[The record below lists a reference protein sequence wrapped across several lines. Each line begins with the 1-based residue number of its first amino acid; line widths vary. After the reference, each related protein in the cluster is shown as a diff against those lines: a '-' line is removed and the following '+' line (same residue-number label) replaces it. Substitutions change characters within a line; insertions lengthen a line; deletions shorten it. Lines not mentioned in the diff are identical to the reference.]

1 MEIRMWPGMMEDYP
15 FPYADISYEKVGCP
29 EHVKLSVEHADAR
42 NEYAS
47 GDKLGLN
54 LPGLQE
60 ELLETVAAMGKPVV
74 VLLMAG
80 SAIDLP
86 WAEHN
91 PNVKA
96 IVDCWYP
103 GARGGKV
110 IAEILFGEF
119 SPSGK
124 LPVRFYHGT
133 ENLPVWNIRDD
144 YERREDIP
152 AGSSG
157 AGSGT
162 AL

>member
-1 MEIRMWPGMMEDYP
+1 MGVRTTEQ
-15 FPYADISYEKVGCP
+15 
-29 EHVKLSVEHADAR
+29 VKLSVEHADVAVMCLGLDATIEGEQGDAR

-80 SAIDLP
+80 SA
-86 WAEHN
+86 
-91 PNVKA
+91 
-96 IVDCWYP
+96 
-103 GARGGKV
+103 
-110 IAEILFGEF
+110 
-119 SPSGK
+119 GK

>member
-1 MEIRMWPGMMEDYP
+1 
-15 FPYADISYEKVGCP
+15 
-29 EHVKLSVEHADAR
+29 
-42 NEYAS
+42 
-47 GDKLGLN
+47 
-54 LPGLQE
+54 
-60 ELLETVAAMGKPVV
+60 MGKPVV

-80 SAIDLP
+80 SAIDLS

-110 IAEILFGEF
+110 IAEMLFGEF

>member
-1 MEIRMWPGMMEDYP
+1 MPGMNMP
-15 FPYADISYEKVGCP
+15 
-29 EHVKLSVEHADAR
+29 
-42 NEYAS
+42 
-47 GDKLGLN
+47 
-54 LPGLQE
+54 
-60 ELLETVAAMGKPVV
+60 
-74 VLLMAG
+74 G

-110 IAEILFGEF
+110 IAEMLFGEF
-119 SPSGK
+119 PPSGK

-144 YERREDIP
+144 YESREYIP

>member
-1 MEIRMWPGMMEDYP
+1 MGVRTT
-15 FPYADISYEKVGCP
+15 
-29 EHVKLSVEHADAR
+29 EHVKLSVEHADVAVMCLGLDATIEGEQGDAG

-60 ELLETVAAMGKPVV
+60 ELLETVAAM
-74 VLLMAG
+74 G

-110 IAEILFGEF
+110 IAEMLFGEF
-119 SPSGK
+119 FPSGK

>member
-1 MEIRMWPGMMEDYP
+1 MGVRTTEQ
-15 FPYADISYEKVGCP
+15 
-29 EHVKLSVEHADAR
+29 VKLSVEHADVAVMCLGLDATIEGEQGDAR

-110 IAEILFGEF
+110 IA
-119 SPSGK
+119 
-124 LPVRFYHGT
+124 
-133 ENLPVWNIRDD
+133 
-144 YERREDIP
+144 
-152 AGSSG
+152 
-157 AGSGT
+157 
-162 AL
+162 

>member
-1 MEIRMWPGMMEDYP
+1 MGVRTTEQ
-15 FPYADISYEKVGCP
+15 
-29 EHVKLSVEHADAR
+29 VKLSVEHADVAVMCLGLDATIEGEQGDAR

-80 SAIDLP
+80 
-86 WAEHN
+86 
-91 PNVKA
+91 
-96 IVDCWYP
+96 
-103 GARGGKV
+103 GKV
-110 IAEILFGEF
+110 IAEMLFGEF

>member
-1 MEIRMWPGMMEDYP
+1 
-15 FPYADISYEKVGCP
+15 
-29 EHVKLSVEHADAR
+29 
-42 NEYAS
+42 
-47 GDKLGLN
+47 
-54 LPGLQE
+54 
-60 ELLETVAAMGKPVV
+60 
-74 VLLMAG
+74 MAG
-80 SAIDLP
+80 STIDLP

-91 PNVKA
+91 SNMKA

-110 IAEILFGEF
+110 IAEMLFGEF

>member
-1 MEIRMWPGMMEDYP
+1 MGVRTT
-15 FPYADISYEKVGCP
+15 
-29 EHVKLSVEHADAR
+29 EHVKLSVEHADVAVMCLGLDATIEGEQGDAG
-42 NEYAS
+42 NEYARKRHRS
-47 GDKLGLN
+47 
-54 LPGLQE
+54 
-60 ELLETVAAMGKPVV
+60 AMGGTQPECESHRG
-74 VLLMAG
+74 LLV
-80 SAIDLP
+80 S
-86 WAEHN
+86 
-91 PNVKA
+91 
-96 IVDCWYP
+96 

-110 IAEILFGEF
+110 IAEMLFGEF
-119 SPSGK
+119 FPSGK

>member
-1 MEIRMWPGMMEDYP
+1 MGVRTTEQ
-15 FPYADISYEKVGCP
+15 
-29 EHVKLSVEHADAR
+29 VKLSVEHADVAVMCLGLDATIEGEQGDAR

-110 IAEILFGEF
+110 IAEMLFGEF

-133 ENLPVWNIRDD
+133 ENLPVWNIR
-144 YERREDIP
+144 EVTMAIRRH
-152 AGSSG
+152 
-157 AGSGT
+157 
-162 AL
+162 L

>member
-1 MEIRMWPGMMEDYP
+1 MGVRTT
-15 FPYADISYEKVGCP
+15 
-29 EHVKLSVEHADAR
+29 EHVKLSVEHADVAVMCLGLDATIEGEQGDAG

-54 LPGLQE
+54 LPGH
-60 ELLETVAAMGKPVV
+60 T
-74 VLLMAG
+74 
-80 SAIDLP
+80 
-86 WAEHN
+86 

-110 IAEILFGEF
+110 IAEMLFGEF
-119 SPSGK
+119 FPSGK

-157 AGSGT
+157 AGLGT